1 MKKIISILSII
12 TLFFFTLVS
21 CGTKTNF
28 DKDDLKWLVYEQGD
42 TLIFESETGTLDT
55 TIILSKLTFYPD
67 YNPIELHGKYHPQ
80 VGQIWYY
87 NKNTP
92 YINDGKELVYLA
104 KNTPNQKADGF
115 ICYLNKYFFFDR
127 DIFKNSDTT
136 FNIDNKN
143 FYDIIEITDSKEIS
157 LECKTIERI
166 WWSQSEGIIKY
177 ETCNGI
183 IWTLKINKI

>member
-55 TIILSKLTFYPD
+55 TIILSKETFYPD

-80 VGQIWYY
+80 VGKFGTTIKILHISMMK
-87 NKNTP
+87 KNLFT
-92 YINDGKELVYLA
+92 
-104 KNTPNQKADGF
+104 
-115 ICYLNKYFFFDR
+115 
-127 DIFKNSDTT
+127 
-136 FNIDNKN
+136 
-143 FYDIIEITDSKEIS
+143 
-157 LECKTIERI
+157 
-166 WWSQSEGIIKY
+166 
-177 ETCNGI
+177 
-183 IWTLKINKI
+183 